1 MSMRYPLDSILAG
14 APIDAAIPHK
24 RATGSAP
31 IKERL
36 KCL

>member
-1 MSMRYPLDSILAG
+1 MRHPLDSMLAD
-14 APIDAAIPHK
+14 APIDAANPHK

-36 KCL
+36 TCL

>member
-1 MSMRYPLDSILAG
+1 MRHSLDSMLADD
-14 APIDAAIPHK
+14 APIDAANPHK

-36 KCL
+36 TCL